1 MLETYRVEKKFIVDK
16 ITAEKTKHLLKLS
29 MSPDTNNGIDGYE
42 VRSLYFDSIY
52 DDDFFDKKEGLENR
66 KKIRLRTYGHSSE
79 IIKLEVKEKRGES
92 QLKRSLII
100 NKEEAEKMIR
110 GDYRF
115 LLLKDSDLS
124 KDIYLEMTQKLYRPK
139 TLIEY
144 KREAYIMKS
153 NDVRITFDT
162 KLTSSE
168 ANFDIFSEEI
178 PMNQIYFET
187 IMEVKYRDFLFEYI
201 KKIIRGIDK
210 KEVSVSKYVLGRR
223 LGHR

>member
-1 MLETYRVEKKFIVDK
+1 VDK

-124 KDIYLEMTQKLYRPK
+124 KNIYLEMTQKLYRPK

>member
-1 MLETYRVEKKFIVDK
+1 MDK

-124 KDIYLEMTQKLYRPK
+124 KNIYLEMTQKLYRPK

-210 KEVSVSKYVLGRR
+210 KEVSVSKYVLGRS

>member
-1 MLETYRVEKKFIVDK
+1 VDK

>member
-1 MLETYRVEKKFIVDK
+1 MDK

>member
-1 MLETYRVEKKFIVDK
+1 MDK

-124 KDIYLEMTQKLYRPK
+124 KNIYLEMTQKLYRPK

-201 KKIIRGIDK
+201 KKIIRGVDK

>member
-1 MLETYRVEKKFIVDK
+1 MDK

-124 KDIYLEMTQKLYRPK
+124 KNIYLEMTQKLYRPK